1 MMIQFFIPLLSLL
14 VIIIVVMSYLMVRF
28 YRGKQKATK
37 LWRLSAFS
45 KMTNLGATR
54 SLEVI
59 PLIDWRTSR
68 EDLKGEAGVS
78 YLVRT
83 DNGSIL
89 FDLGLNVKRSDPS
102 PLLHNMKQLGITV
115 DDFNSIVISHN
126 HGDHVGGLK
135 WQRQRSFSLTDH
147 QIDLNKKA
155 VYTPIPMTYP
165 GLHPICSE
173 KPTIVADGM
182 ATIGTIPN
190 QDFFSGWILE
200 QALAVNVQGKGI
212 VLIIGC
218 GHQTLSNILERTE
231 ALFEKPLYGLIGGL
245 HYPVT
250 DSRLRVAGIKLQKY
264 IGTCRP
270 PWRPITIDIVREN
283 ITLLKRWN
291 PKIVGLSEHDSCD
304 ASVAAFRNAF
314 PDAYEE
320 IKVGKSIVIS

>member
-1 MMIQFFIPLLSLL
+1 M
-14 VIIIVVMSYLMVRF
+14 VMSYLMVRF
-28 YRGKQKATK
+28 YRGKQKASE
-37 LWRLSAFS
+37 LWRFAVS
-45 KMTNLGATR
+45 KMTNLGTTR

-89 FDLGLNVKRSDPS
+89 FDVGFNARRSDPS
-102 PLLHNMKQLGITV
+102 PLLHNMRQLRITV
-115 DDFNSIVISHN
+115 DDFQSIVISHN
-126 HGDHVGGLK
+126 HGDHVGGSK

-165 GLHPICSE
+165 GIDTICSD
-173 KPTIVADGM
+173 KPTIVADGV

-190 QDFFSGWILE
+190 QDFFAGWILE
-200 QALAVNVQGKGI
+200 QAMAINVLGKGI
-212 VLIIGC
+212 VLIVGC

-231 ALFEKPLYGLIGGL
+231 SLFEEPLYGLIGGL
-245 HYPVT
+245 HYPIT
-250 DSRLRVAGIKLQKY
+250 DSRLRVAGGAIKLQKY
-264 IGTCRP
+264 VGTCRP
-270 PWRPITIDIVREN
+270 SWRPITMDVVREN
-283 ITLLKRWN
+283 ITLLKRRN

-320 IKVGKSIVIS
+320 IKVGRSIVIL